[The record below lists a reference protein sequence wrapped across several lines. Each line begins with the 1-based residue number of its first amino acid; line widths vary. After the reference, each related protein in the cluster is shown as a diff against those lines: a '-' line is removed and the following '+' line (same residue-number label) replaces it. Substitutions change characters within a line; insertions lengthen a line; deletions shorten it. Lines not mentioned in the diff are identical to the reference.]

1 MSVIILTVVRVN
13 SPITRQRSSDYRKK
27 LYATYKRHIYFSFL
41 TDLWRHNRH
50 AIYCIYLEWI
60 IYKFDTNYT
69 HETVTAI
76 TKLPPATS

>member
-13 SPITRQRSSDYRKK
+13 SPITRQRSSDYIKNFMLLTRD
-27 LYATYKRHIYFSFL
+27 TYIFLFL